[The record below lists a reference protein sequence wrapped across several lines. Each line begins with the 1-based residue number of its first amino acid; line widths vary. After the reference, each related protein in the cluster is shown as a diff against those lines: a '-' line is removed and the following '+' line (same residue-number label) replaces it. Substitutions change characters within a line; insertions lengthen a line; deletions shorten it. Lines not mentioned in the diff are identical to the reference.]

1 MSRRA
6 VTAVHGRRR
15 LPGACYAFAPGV
27 GVAPPEGTHPKG
39 EEETMERRAFLAAST
54 AAAVTTPHA
63 LGGEARATEPGTG
76 QRPRVLELR
85 RYRLRNGAL
94 AARFAAYAKD
104 ALLPALGRAGLAPVG
119 AWNVAVGPESPTV
132 HLLIPHPDAD
142 SVVTLAARLEADP
155 DYGKAASTV
164 LAVPATDPPFLSC
177 DASLHAAVPT
187 RPGVDKP
194 TGAAAGKDRVFEL
207 RTYRSPTE
215 AVSRRKIE
223 MFEAGGELALFRRL
237 GLDTV
242 FFARDLVGG
251 GLPSLTYMLVFAD
264 DAARE
269 KGWAAFRDHP
279 EWVKMRDDPRYADT
293 VSNIDSVLL
302 RPTDYSQI

>member
-1 MSRRA
+1 
-6 VTAVHGRRR
+6 
-15 LPGACYAFAPGV
+15 
-27 GVAPPEGTHPKG
+27 
-39 EEETMERRAFLAAST
+39 MERRAFLAAST

-63 LGGEARATEPGTG
+63 LDGMAGTAETG
-76 QRPRVLELR
+76 TAPRLQVLEVR

-104 ALLPALGRAGLAPVG
+104 ALVPALGRAGLAPVG
-119 AWNVAVGPESPTV
+119 AWNVAVGPQSPTV

-142 SVVTLAARLEADP
+142 SVVTLAARLDADA
-155 DYGKAASTV
+155 DYRKAAASV
-164 LAVPATDPPFLSC
+164 LAVPAGDPPFLTC
-177 DASLHAAVPT
+177 DSSLHATVPT
-187 RPGVDKP
+187 RPSVEKP
-194 TGAAAGKDRVFEL
+194 AGPAAGKDRVFEL
-207 RTYRSPTE
+207 RTYRSVTE

-242 FFARDLVGG
+242 FFSRDLAGE

-264 DAARE
+264 DATRE
-269 KGWAAFRDHP
+269 KAWATFRDHP
-279 EWVKMRDDPRYADT
+279 EWVKLRDDPRYADT

-302 RPTDYSQI
+302 RPTDYSQL